1 MSRFREQTNLE
12 KFVFFCNARSVRV
25 TADAS
30 MQTDG
35 AHKLR
40 VKPQTP
46 IPASFFVENCF
57 TA

>member
-40 VKPQTP
+40 VRSQTP
-46 IPASFFVENCF
+46 TPASFRVGTCF